1 LPQITALLEAGDGE
15 GALAAAALAGEG
27 APDVSAALR
36 RRRLATA
43 LALGIGDLAGAFP
56 LAKVTG
62 DLSAL
67 ADASLDAAMA
77 HAITTR
83 VPDAQPAGFWRWRW
97 ASMAPAS

>member
-15 GALAAAALAGEG
+15 GALAAAAGRGGRAGCFGCAAAASAGHG
-27 APDVSAALR
+27 AG
-36 RRRLATA
+36 
-43 LALGIGDLAGAFP
+43 LGIGDLAGAFP